1 MKKVKVIY
9 KLANSISS
17 ISRRMLSYRFIFIDE
32 MYSIFKWVYG
42 TNIVEQLTY
51 LIFRQIHNEQFKN
64 KSEMD
69 HY

>member
-1 MKKVKVIY
+1 
-9 KLANSISS
+9 
-17 ISRRMLSYRFIFIDE
+17 MLSYRFIFIDE

-69 HY
+69 YY